1 MSSTKNIY
9 VSQIML
15 NGGHFPKQQTVG
27 VDISKKV
34 KLNHPITFDYLQQN
48 IFNYLDEYFTRFRLQ
63 DQNIKVLYYVND
75 PIIDMEYDSQTHV
88 LIYTNDR
95 QELKILSL
103 LSSYEYVVSDS
114 VTWFTYS
121 PHQRLLSTVMSKNY
135 FCYFELL
142 GSPTCIK
149 SAFELI
155 QSFVDLKNSRIL
167 LLTKAKSLII
177 QQFVNDPS
185 NLQPLAEV
193 ADVSHFAVYDDH
205 LYFLTKGQL
214 LYRNLK
220 QNNINVLLI
229 KNATF
234 NSLKLHRES
243 FEGYKY
249 TCESLNCAFFCQST
263 LTDEL
268 TCGCPPP
275 LIQVDKKCIC
285 PKDDPHCKMPHCAG
299 FLCKNSKCLIN
310 NVRCNGVNDCG
321 DNSDEIDC
329 KKKCSSDTHS
339 CRNKCFIKDAV
350 CGPVD
355 ISVID
360 PDPKTTRIKRR
371 IYASLI
377 ALVCLALLTYPVY
390 RGAKLIYGICRVR
403 RMNLNLHSQ
412 ALEPFECS
420 ELLEVESA
428 SADIMLMGSII
439 NINLKYL

>member
-1 MSSTKNIY
+1 MLKFRYIKLSHDTCNPHEIHRYYNTSANIPCVQNELTDFLIMSSTKNIY

-167 LLTKAKSLII
+167 LLTKAK
-177 QQFVNDPS
+177 N
-185 NLQPLAEV
+185 
-193 ADVSHFAVYDDH
+193 
-205 LYFLTKGQL
+205 
-214 LYRNLK
+214 
-220 QNNINVLLI
+220 
-229 KNATF
+229 
-234 NSLKLHRES
+234 
-243 FEGYKY
+243 YKY
-249 TCESLNCAFFCQST
+249 TCESLKCQFFCHSAV
-263 LTDEL
+263 TDEL
-268 TCGCPPP
+268 TCECPSPM
-275 LIQVDKKCIC
+275 IRVDKNCIC
-285 PKDDPHCKMPHCAG
+285 PKDDLHCRMPQCAG
-299 FLCKNSKCLIN
+299 FLCNNSKCLIN
-310 NVRCNGVNDCG
+310 NVRCNGVDDCG
-321 DNSDEIDC
+321 DKSDEMDC
-329 KKKCSSDTHS
+329 KKKCPSEAHL
-339 CRNKCFIKDAV
+339 CQNKCFIKDAA
-350 CGPVD
+350 CGPVA
-355 ISVID
+355 ITVID
-360 PDPKTTRIKRR
+360 PEFKTTKMKRR
-371 IYASLI
+371 IYPYLI
-377 ALVCLALLTYPVY
+377 ALACLAVLVYPAY
-390 RGAKLIYGICRVR
+390 RATKWIYHIYRVR

-412 ALEPFECS
+412 ALEPFEYS
-420 ELLEVESA
+420 ELLEVENQGT
-428 SADIMLMGSII
+428 DIMPM
-439 NINLKYL
+439 